1 MRRARTEAPFSK
13 DPTGRAKPIL
23 NEQACNMTVK
33 LLTTGLI
40 AEKLRTT
47 PERIRYIALRRMIE
61 ASAMAGNT
69 KLYDN
74 AALARIRYELNAID
88 AKRAVRKEVTP

>member
-1 MRRARTEAPFSK
+1 MKTR
-13 DPTGRAKPIL
+13 DP
-23 NEQACNMTVK
+23 VK

-40 AEKLRTT
+40 AKKQRTT
-47 PERIRYIALRRMIE
+47 PERIRYIVSRRHIQ

-74 AALARIRYELNAID
+74 PALARIRHELNAID
-88 AKRAVRKEVTP
+88 ARRSEREVAREQ

>member
-1 MRRARTEAPFSK
+1 
-13 DPTGRAKPIL
+13 
-23 NEQACNMTVK
+23 MTVK

-40 AEKLRTT
+40 AEKLGTT
-47 PERIRYIALRRMIE
+47 PDRIRYIVQRRMIR

-74 AALARIRYELNAID
+74 AALARIRYELNALD
-88 AKRAVRKEVTP
+88 AKRADRQEAAQ

>member
-1 MRRARTEAPFSK
+1 
-13 DPTGRAKPIL
+13 
-23 NEQACNMTVK
+23 MTVK